1 MSQSL
6 ISESRELDVVT
17 AETRSKISWERCA
30 ATTLSCK
37 KIEGNNSE
45 EVGWSDRLTHEMWD
59 IKETKTQVRNG
70 RGWNSVGRKW
80 SALEEVIILKANL
93 QSNPSNLHQKHVA
106 DVFVT
111 VGQEMCAS

>member
-30 ATTLSCK
+30 ARTLSCE

-45 EVGWSDRLTHEMWD
+45 EVG
-59 IKETKTQVRNG
+59 
-70 RGWNSVGRKW
+70 
-80 SALEEVIILKANL
+80 
-93 QSNPSNLHQKHVA
+93 
-106 DVFVT
+106 
-111 VGQEMCAS
+111 